1 MQLFLAIILILF
13 SLCACTAAPPR
24 LNTPTPV
31 RTATPQAIFATPTKM
46 ENAMTGQQWFESL
59 SLEEKIGQVM
69 IIGFDGTTLTPE
81 IKTMITEYHV
91 GGVIL
96 FARNVESPEQVARL
110 CNDLQQAATESGH
123 PGLLIAID
131 QEGGRVARLTE
142 AKGFTEFPG
151 AMAIGATGSPDN
163 ARQVA
168 AAMAAEMRAVGI
180 NVDFAPDL
188 DVNNN
193 PLNPVIGVRSY
204 GSEPQQVAAF
214 GTAAIEGLQTSGVL
228 AFGKHFPGHGDTGTD
243 SHVALP
249 QVAHPLERLESVE
262 FVPFEAAIR
271 ANVAGIMSAHVT
283 FPAIDATPGT
293 PATVSS
299 KVLTDLLRQDMQFK
313 GLVVTDSLEMG
324 ALGEAGFPVPQAAAA
339 ALKAGADLLLF
350 NRDHALHRQAI
361 DEVEAQIQNGTI
373 SMDRL
378 DAAVQRVLSVKEQYG
393 LLSPIP
399 AAIDQIGD
407 YVYTQN
413 NIELSRQIAAQS
425 VTLLRD
431 EAGLLPIKTEAPLLV
446 VEVPAAVGLG
456 NLLGATSIAVSNEP
470 TAAEIQLVLGTARD
484 GRTVIVTTSDANR
497 TPAQVALI
505 NALLEAGVPTVI
517 IAVRNPYDLMAFPE
531 ATTYLLSYGNNPPA
545 LEALVKVLRGEIL
558 PQGKLPVEIPGLY
571 PIGAGMDGFA
581 TVHKERK

>member
-1 MQLFLAIILILF
+1 
-13 SLCACTAAPPR
+13 
-24 LNTPTPV
+24 
-31 RTATPQAIFATPTKM
+31 M

-81 IKTMITEYHV
+81 LKAMITEYHV

-163 ARQVA
+163 ARQVT

-193 PLNPVIGVRSY
+193 PQNPVIGVRSY

-214 GTAAIEGLQTSGVL
+214 GTAAIEGLQAGGVL

-249 QVAHPLERLESVE
+249 QVAHPLERLETVE

-299 KVLTDLLRQDMQFK
+299 KVLTDLLRQEMQFT

-324 ALGEAGFPVPQAAAA
+324 ALGEAGYPVPQAAAA

-373 SMDRL
+373 PMERL
-378 DAAVQRVLSVKEQYG
+378 DAAVQRVLAVKEQYG
-393 LLSPIP
+393 LLSPTP
-399 AAIDQIGD
+399 AAIDQID
-407 YVYTQN
+407 NYVYTQG

-425 VTLLRD
+425 ITLLRD
-431 EAGLLPIKTEAPLLV
+431 EAGLLPLKTDAPLLV
-446 VEVPAAVGLG
+446 VEVPAAAGLG

-558 PQGKLPVEIPGLY
+558 PQGKLPIEIPGLY

-581 TVHKERK
+581 DRP

>member
-1 MQLFLAIILILF
+1 
-13 SLCACTAAPPR
+13 
-24 LNTPTPV
+24 
-31 RTATPQAIFATPTKM
+31 
-46 ENAMTGQQWFESL
+46 MTGQQWFESL

-81 IKTMITEYHV
+81 LKAMITEYHV

-193 PLNPVIGVRSY
+193 PQNPVIGVRSY

-214 GTAAIEGLQTSGVL
+214 GTAAIEGLQAGGVL

-249 QVAHPLERLESVE
+249 QVAHPLERLETVE

-283 FPAIDATPGT
+283 FPAIDASPGT

-299 KVLTDLLRQDMQFK
+299 KVLTDLLRQEMQFT

-324 ALGEAGFPVPQAAAA
+324 ALGEAGYPVPQAAAA

-373 SMDRL
+373 PMERL
-378 DAAVQRVLSVKEQYG
+378 DAAVQRVLAVKEQYG
-393 LLSPIP
+393 LLSPTP
-399 AAIDQIGD
+399 AAIDQID
-407 YVYTQN
+407 NYVYTQG

-425 VTLLRD
+425 ITLLRD
-431 EAGLLPIKTEAPLLV
+431 EAGLLPLKTDSPLLV
-446 VEVPAAVGLG
+446 VEVPAAAGLG

-558 PQGKLPVEIPGLY
+558 PQGKLPIEIPGLY

-581 TVHKERK
+581 DRP